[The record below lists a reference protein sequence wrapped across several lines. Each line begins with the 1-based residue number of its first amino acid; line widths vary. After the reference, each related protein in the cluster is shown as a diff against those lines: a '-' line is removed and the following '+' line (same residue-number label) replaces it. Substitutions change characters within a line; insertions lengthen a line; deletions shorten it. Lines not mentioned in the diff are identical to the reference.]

1 MGRVRTGSVKRVG
14 EKLLQAYKKQFTKNF
29 EENKKAVEQK
39 IDIPTKKL
47 RNLIAGYI
55 TKKTKTIEE

>member
-14 EKLLQAYKKQFTKNF
+14 EKLLQAHKKQFTKNF